1 MPKSTTGKLRNRD
14 SELSFEHHE
23 TDSPIIPV
31 AQLERLHN
39 FRPDAVD
46 WVINQTQIEGEHRRK
61 EQKRIN
67 SFVFIERIIGQL
79 FAALI
84 GLSGIGSGS
93 YMALHGQPGAGTTI
107 ASLSLGGLAV
117 VFLTGR
123 TKPSPKRNT

>member
-1 MPKSTTGKLRNRD
+1 MPKSTAGKLSNR
-14 SELSFEHHE
+14 SGELSFEHHE

-46 WVINQTQIEGEHRRK
+46 WVINQTQIEAEHRRK
-61 EQKRIN
+61 EQNRIN

-79 FAALI
+79 FAVII
-84 GLSGIGSGS
+84 GLSGIGSGA
-93 YMALHGQPGAGTTI
+93 YIALQGQPTAGATI
-107 ASLSLGGLAV
+107 ASFSLSGLAV

-123 TKPSPKRNT
+123 TKSSPGRKS